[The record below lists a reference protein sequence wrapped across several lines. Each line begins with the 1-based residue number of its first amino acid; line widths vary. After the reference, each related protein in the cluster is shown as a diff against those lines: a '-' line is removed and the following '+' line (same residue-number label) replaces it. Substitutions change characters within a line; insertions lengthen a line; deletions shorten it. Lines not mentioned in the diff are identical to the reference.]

1 MLDLNKLIFDGSLLT
16 AAFLAL
22 IGVAGVEHA
31 HLPMGCFP

>member
-22 IGVAGVEHA
+22 IGVAAYSGWI
-31 HLPMGCFP
+31 F